1 MSRTVKLDLSFFFF
15 QEKDGIRVVA
25 VTGVQTC
32 ALPICTDGSESP
44 CPDRRRRV
52 EPLRPDDQLRVHDL
66 QQGWRRAG
74 GARRDPLA
82 LDFGRPHHPLPR
94 DAKPGRPRW
103 SPLPPGRT
111 PAAPP
116 ARPPPPRGHP
126 PPPPP

>member
-74 GARRDPLA
+74 GSARDLPALA
-82 LDFGRPHHPLPR
+82 IALRLPLPLR
-94 DAKPGRPRW
+94 AAKPRRPRC
-103 SPLPPGRT
+103 SL
-111 PAAPP
+111 
-116 ARPPPPRGHP
+116 
-126 PPPPP
+126 